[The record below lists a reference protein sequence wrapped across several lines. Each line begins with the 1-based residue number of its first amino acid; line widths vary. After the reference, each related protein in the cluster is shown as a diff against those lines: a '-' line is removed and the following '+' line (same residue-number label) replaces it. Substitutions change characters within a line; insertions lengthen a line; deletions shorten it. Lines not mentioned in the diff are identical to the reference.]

1 MQWFF
6 STILIMT
13 PSPPTAVGWGGR
25 KEGKIGTGKE
35 THLFVTGRKLKRP
48 TPEVLA
54 AFTALSPSQRQR
66 PGRRK
71 DTRLGVKPWD
81 SRMSSDTSSV
91 NPGKSLDFSTPY
103 PLSVWRWSVMPCRT
117 REDYVRSG
125 RGMGMQGRLTN
136 ACLCF
141 LGRHLFSH
149 PLPTHKH
156 SKGILS

>member
-1 MQWFF
+1 MGEERRKNRYREGD
-6 STILIMT
+6 T
-13 PSPPTAVGWGGR
+13 PVRNW
-25 KEGKIGTGKE
+25 EE
-35 THLFVTGRKLKRP
+35 TKATHTRSARCFHSSVPISETK
-48 TPEVLA
+48 T
-54 AFTALSPSQRQR
+54 S
-66 PGRRK
+66 GRRK
-71 DTRLGVKPWD
+71 DMRLGVKPWD
-81 SRMSSDTSSV
+81 SRMSSDTSSL